1 MHFLK
6 FSCTQEKEGIKK
18 KFLECISTVK
28 VYHLKLHHSDFSA
41 IHNSPHTHQMWKVS
55 SINEIHMLA
64 SLIR

>member
-41 IHNSPHTHQMWKVS
+41 IHNSPHTHQM
-55 SINEIHMLA
+55 
-64 SLIR
+64 